1 MRQDSTQA
9 ERTVVL
15 ASGTTVGSTAQP
27 ETTVVLP
34 KLAPLGARLNI
45 ARRRIAVGPVAGRV
59 ALASIALGALLVVLF
74 ATARRSPLVPH
85 SGIAFP
91 GWEAGPLHGLLGLT
105 VKSNDAISLGF
116 SAVLLVMLVAYGVAV
131 AAVRTLSTRTIVI
144 WIVAMHAI
152 LLMSPPL
159 QLTDLFNYLG
169 YARLGGVHH
178 INPYTHGMGLEYHDP
193 VFRFTT
199 WHHLRSPYGYLFSA
213 ITYPIAML
221 PLPVAY
227 WVLKVITV
235 LLSLTFIWLVWKC
248 AKLLGRDPRFAVLFV
263 AANPVYLIYAIGGFH
278 NDFFMLVP
286 STAAIL
292 FLLQRRDRSAGA
304 AVMLAVFVKFTAV
317 LLLPFLLI
325 AAKPAERRLRVLAG
339 AVLAAIPL
347 VATSLA
353 LFGPVIPN
361 LQDQSTLLTDFS
373 IPNIVGIVLHVGG
386 GTPLVLTA
394 RQHRLGRHRPGLSTT
409 SRGLDRRCRV
419 VDARVGREPRLAGA
433 VVRDLGAAARSARH
447 ERAAA
452 SCGRRAHRVPCA
464 RVLPGDGDVPGCT
477 SHRPAG
483 DVRGS
488 SVAGA
493 SAKARAIA
501 RGQFRIRRAR
511 RAQPHGRNRC

>member
-15 ASGTTVGSTAQP
+15 ASGTTAGSTAQP
-27 ETTVVLP
+27 ESTVVLP
-34 KLAPLGARLNI
+34 KIAPLGARLNV

-59 ALASIALGALLVVLF
+59 ALVSMALGAFLVVLF

-91 GWEAGPLHGLLGLT
+91 GWESGPLHGLLGLT
-105 VKSNDAISLGF
+105 IKSNDAISLGF
-116 SAVLLVMLVAYGVAV
+116 SAVLVVMLVAYGVAV
-131 AAVRTLSTRTIVI
+131 AAVRTMSTRTIVI
-144 WIVAMHAI
+144 WIVAMHVI

-213 ITYPIAML
+213 ITFPIAML

-248 AKLLGRDPRFAVLFV
+248 ARLLGRDPRFAVLFV

-278 NDFFMLVP
+278 NDFYMLVP

-339 AVLAAIPL
+339 AVLAGIPL
-347 VATSLA
+347 VAVSLA
-353 LFGPVIPN
+353 MFGPVIPN
-361 LQDQSTLLTDFS
+361 LQDQSTLLTEFS

-386 GTPLVLTA
+386 GTPLVLRVANIALVVTVLVSLRRRGDWIVGA
-394 RQHRLGRHRPGLSTT
+394 GWSTLALVASLAWLVPWYVIWVLPLAALGTSVRLR
-409 SRGLDRRCRV
+409 
-419 VDARVGREPRLAGA
+419 
-433 VVRDLGAAARSARH
+433 
-447 ERAAA
+447 RAAIALTVFLVLAFFPATALFLA
-452 SCGRRAHRVPCA
+452 SHHIDPLA
-464 RVLPGDGDVPGCT
+464 T
-477 SHRPAG
+477 PAG
-483 DVRGS
+483 Q
-488 SVAGA
+488 A
-493 SAKARAIA
+493 SQALQRKLE
-501 RGQFRIRRAR
+501 Q
-511 RAQPHGRNRC
+511 